1 MKPIF
6 TFFLAFLSF
15 AALAQDTFSIVAV
28 DTTTGEFG
36 SAGASCLDDNVSA
49 GGAIIISDILPG
61 RGVIHTQSYWS
72 PINQANAR
80 ARMEEGLSPD
90 EILQWLK
97 TNDPNGPVGAQSR
110 QYGIVDVDPQGHPR
124 TAAFTGN
131 GCLNWKGQRVGPN
144 YSIQG
149 NILLGPEILDSM
161 EVRFLNATGTL
172 AERLMAALQGAN
184 VPGADSRCLSNG
196 TSSLSA
202 FVRVARTDDE
212 DDNLYLDLN
221 VSSVPAGM
229 EPIDSLQTLFN
240 QWLQSTST
248 AAPEQKPVRMY
259 PNPADGKLFVECT
272 GETGYL
278 EMYST
283 DGQLAHSQSLHIG
296 LNILQPNLPQ
306 GLYMVRINDG
316 SGSSTT
322 RKILW
327 KKG

>member
-1 MKPIF
+1 MKLLF
-6 TFFLAFLSF
+6 SLFLALLSF
-15 AALAQDTFSIVAV
+15 ATSAQDTFSIVAV

-36 SAGASCLDDNVSA
+36 SAGASCLDDNNIA
-49 GGAIIISDILPG
+49 GGAVIISDILPG
-61 RGVIHTQSYWS
+61 RGVIHTQSYWNT
-72 PINQANAR
+72 INQANAR
-80 ARMEEGLSPD
+80 ARMEEGLSPE
-90 EILQWLK
+90 EILLWLK
-97 TNDPNGPVGAQSR
+97 SNDPNGPIGAQSR

-124 TAAFTGN
+124 AAAFTGN

-202 FVRVARTDDE
+202 FLRVAKSDDQ
-212 DDNLYLDLN
+212 DDDLYLDLN
-221 VSSVPAGM
+221 VSSVPVGM
-229 EPIDSLQTLFN
+229 EPIDSLQTQFN

-248 AAPEQKPVRMY
+248 VTPEKNTVRVY
-259 PNPADGKLFVECT
+259 PNPTHGKLFVEIG
-272 GETGYL
+272 GETGLL
-278 EMYST
+278 ELFST
-283 DGQLAHSQSLHIG
+283 DGRLVHQQQLQLG
-296 LNILQPNLPQ
+296 LNILQPNLLE
-306 GLYMVRINDG
+306 GLYMVRIYDG
-316 SGSSTT
+316 LRTT
-322 RKILW
+322 TSRKIIW

>member
-1 MKPIF
+1 MK
-6 TFFLAFLSF
+6 TVLTLLLALCSF
-15 AALAQDTFSIVAV
+15 AAQAQDTFSIVAV

-36 SAGASCLDDNVSA
+36 SAGASCLNDNNIA
-49 GGAIIISDILPG
+49 GGAVIISDILPG
-61 RGVIHTQSYWS
+61 RGVIHTQSYWNT
-72 PINQANAR
+72 INQANAR
-80 ARMEEGLSPD
+80 ARMEEGLSPA

-97 TNDPNGPVGAQSR
+97 TNDPNGPIGAQSR

-124 TAAFTGN
+124 AAAFTGN
-131 GCLNWKGQRVGPN
+131 GCLDWKGQRIGTY

-202 FVRVARTDDE
+202 FLRVAKPDDE
-212 DDNLYLDLN
+212 DNNLYLDIN
-221 VSSVPAGM
+221 VSSVPSGV
-229 EPIDSLQTLFN
+229 EPIDSLQTAFN

-248 AAPEQKPVRMY
+248 AAPEQKPVRIY
-259 PNPADGKLFVECT
+259 PNPADGKLFVEFL
-272 GETGYL
+272 GETGRL

-283 DGQLAHSQSLHIG
+283 DGQLAHQQPLHNG

-306 GLYMVRINDG
+306 GLYLVRINDG
-316 SGSSTT
+316 SGTT
-322 RKILW
+322 TSRKIIW

>member
-6 TFFLAFLSF
+6 TFFLAILSIV
-15 AALAQDTFSIVAV
+15 AQAQDTFSIVAV

-36 SAGASCLDDNVSA
+36 SAGASCLDDNDIA

-80 ARMEEGLSPD
+80 ARMEEGLSPE

-97 TNDPNGPVGAQSR
+97 TNDPNGPIGAQSR

-124 TAAFTGN
+124 AAAFTGN
-131 GCLNWKGQRVGPN
+131 GCLNWKGHRLGTY

-248 AAPEQKPVRMY
+248 TAPQNKPVRMY
-259 PNPADGKLFVECT
+259 PNPADGKLFIEFL
-272 GETGYL
+272 GETGRL

-283 DGQLAHSQSLHIG
+283 DGQLTHQQPLFFG
-296 LNILQPNLPQ
+296 LNVLQPNLPH
-306 GLYMVRINDG
+306 GFYMVRIIDG
-316 SGSSTT
+316 SGTMTT
-322 RKILW
+322 RKIVW
-327 KKG
+327 KKS